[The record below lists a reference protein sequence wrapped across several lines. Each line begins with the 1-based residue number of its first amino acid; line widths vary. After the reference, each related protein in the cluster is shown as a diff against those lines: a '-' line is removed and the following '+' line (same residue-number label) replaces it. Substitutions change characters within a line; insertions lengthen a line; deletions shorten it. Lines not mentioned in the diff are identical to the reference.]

1 MAPIDMEDLQEASEE
16 KSFAELLA
24 ETQLERERF
33 DRGQRVQGVVVQI
46 TPEWVFLDMGGKSEG
61 VIDRKEFLDESGN
74 FTLQVGDTVWAY
86 YLATRN
92 NERVFTTRI
101 TGGQAARNF
110 LQEAYQ
116 NAIPVEGTVERE
128 VKGGFEIRV
137 AGGLRGFCPFSH
149 MELHRVADPSGFSG
163 QRLQFRIIEYAE
175 GGRRLVL
182 SRRALLEEERARRK
196 EQLREVLR
204 EGMIVNGKVV
214 SLRDFGAF
222 VDLGGVQ
229 GLLPVSEIS
238 WERVQ
243 QLRDHLSVGQELQVS
258 ILQLDWDRDRITLSL
273 KQTLP
278 DPWEK
283 VLERYP
289 EGSRHTGKV
298 VRLAAFGAFVSLE
311 PGLDGLV
318 HVSRLGAGKRVNHP
332 REVLSQGQEVAVK
345 VESLDV
351 ERKRISLALVDA
363 EDKEEEFPSQ
373 SLENYKQKPSG
384 SPVTFGD
391 LLREKLSS
399 KWEETG

>member
-1 MAPIDMEDLQEASEE
+1 MDPIDMEEMDEAPEE

-24 ETQLERERF
+24 ETQVDRERY

-61 VIDRKEFLDESGN
+61 VVDRKEFMDDSGN
-74 FTLQVGDTVWAY
+74 LTVQVGDTVWAY

-128 VKGGFEIRV
+128 VKGGFEVKV

-149 MELHRVADPSGFSG
+149 MELHRVADPSSFSG
-163 QRLQFRIIEYAE
+163 QRLQFRIIEYGE

-182 SRRALLEEERARRK
+182 SRRALLEEEKAQRK
-196 EQLREVLR
+196 EELKQLLKEAMV
-204 EGMIVNGKVV
+204 VKGKVV
-214 SLRDFGAF
+214 AIRDFGAF

-229 GLLPVSEIS
+229 GLLPVSEVA

-243 QLRDHLSVGQELQVS
+243 QIKDHLSVGQEVQVS
-258 ILQLDWDRDRITLSL
+258 ILQLDWERDRITLSL
-273 KQTLP
+273 RQTLP
-278 DPWEK
+278 DPWENAAQ
-283 VLERYP
+283 RYP
-289 EGSRHTGKV
+289 EGSRHIGKV
-298 VRLAAFGAFVSLE
+298 VRLTAFGAFVSLE
-311 PGLDGLV
+311 PGLDGLI
-318 HVSRLGAGKRVNHP
+318 HISNLGGGKRINHP
-332 REVLSQGQEVAVK
+332 KEVLSQGQQVEVK
-345 VESLDV
+345 VESLDL
-351 ERKRISLALVDA
+351 ERKRLSLSIWDP
-363 EDKEEEFPSQ
+363 EREEEVFSFQ
-373 SLENYKQKPSG
+373 DMQELKQKPPT

-391 LLREKLSS
+391 LLKGKLSS
-399 KWEETG
+399 PPERSR

>member
-1 MAPIDMEDLQEASEE
+1 MDPIDTQHEDEAQEE

-24 ETQLERERF
+24 ETQLEQKRY

-61 VIDRKEFLDESGN
+61 VVDRKEFLDETGN
-74 FTLQVGDTVWAY
+74 LSLKVGDTVWAY

-116 NAIPVEGTVERE
+116 NSIPVEGTVERE
-128 VKGGFEIRV
+128 VKGGFEVKV
-137 AGGLRGFCPFSH
+137 AGGLKGFCPFSH
-149 MELHRVADPSGFSG
+149 MELHRVVDPSAFSG

-182 SRRALLEEERARRK
+182 SRRALLEEEKLQRK
-196 EQLREVLR
+196 EQLKQVLK
-204 EGMIVNGKVV
+204 EGMLVKGKVV
-214 SLRDFGAF
+214 SVRDFGAF
-222 VDLGGVQ
+222 VDIGGVQ
-229 GLLPVSEIS
+229 GLLPVSEVA

-243 QLRDHLSVGQELQVS
+243 HVGDHLSPGQEVEVS
-258 ILQLDWDRDRITLSL
+258 ILQLDWERDRITLSL

-283 VLERYP
+283 AAQRYP
-289 EGSRHTGKV
+289 EGSKHMGKV

-318 HVSRLGAGKRVNHP
+318 HISSLGSGKRITHP
-332 REVLSQGQEVAVK
+332 KEILSTGQEVAVK
-345 VESLDV
+345 VESLDP
-351 ERKRISLALVDA
+351 EKKRLSLSLADPQEQE
-363 EDKEEEFPSQ
+363 EDPASQ
-373 SLENYKQKPSG
+373 NLEAYKQKAPN

-391 LLREKLSS
+391 LLREKLSKS
-399 KWEETG
+399 D

>member
-1 MAPIDMEDLQEASEE
+1 MDPIDMEEMDEALEE

-24 ETQLERERF
+24 ETQVDRERY

-61 VIDRKEFLDESGN
+61 VVDRKEFLDDSGN
-74 FTLQVGDTVWAY
+74 LTLQVGDTVWAY

-116 NAIPVEGTVERE
+116 NSIPVEGTVERE

-149 MELHRVADPSGFSG
+149 MELHRVVDPSSFSG
-163 QRLQFRIIEYAE
+163 QRLQFRIIEYGE

-182 SRRALLEEERARRK
+182 SRRALLEEEKAQRK
-196 EQLREVLR
+196 EELKKVLK
-204 EGMIVNGKVV
+204 EGMMVKGKVV
-214 SLRDFGAF
+214 ALRDFGAF

-229 GLLPVSEIS
+229 GLLPVSEVA

-243 QLRDHLSVGQELQVS
+243 QIKDHLSVGQEVQVS
-258 ILQLDWDRDRITLSL
+258 ILQLDWERDRITLSL

-278 DPWEK
+278 DPWENASQ
-283 VLERYP
+283 RYP
-289 EGSRHTGKV
+289 EGSKHMGKV
-298 VRLAAFGAFVSLE
+298 VRLTAFGAFVSLE
-311 PGLDGLV
+311 PGLDGLI
-318 HVSRLGAGKRVNHP
+318 HISSLGGGKRISHP
-332 REVLSQGQEVAVK
+332 KEVLSQGQQVEVK
-345 VESLDV
+345 VESLDLD
-351 ERKRISLALVDA
+351 RKRLSLSICDP
-363 EDKEEEFPSQ
+363 EHEEEASSFQ
-373 SLENYKQKPSG
+373 DLEELKQKAPG
-384 SPVTFGD
+384 APLTLGD
-391 LLREKLSS
+391 LLRGKISS
-399 KWEETG
+399 PPDGSR

>member
-1 MAPIDMEDLQEASEE
+1 MDPIDMEEMDEALGE

-24 ETQLERERF
+24 ETQVERERY

-61 VIDRKEFLDESGN
+61 VVDRKEFLDESGN
-74 FTLQVGDTVWAY
+74 LTLKVGDTVWAY
-86 YLATRN
+86 YLATHN

-116 NAIPVEGTVERE
+116 NSIPVEGTVERE
-128 VKGGFEIRV
+128 VKGGFEVRV

-149 MELHRVADPSGFSG
+149 MELHRVIDPSGFSG
-163 QRLQFRIIEYAE
+163 QRLQFRIIDYAE

-182 SRRALLEEERARRK
+182 SRRAILEEEKAQRK
-196 EQLREVLR
+196 EELKQVLK
-204 EGMIVNGKVV
+204 EGMVVNGKVISV
-214 SLRDFGAF
+214 RDFGAF
-222 VDLGGVQ
+222 VDIGGVQ
-229 GLLPVSEIS
+229 GLLPISEVA

-243 QLRDHLSVGQELQVS
+243 QIKDHLSVGQEVQVS
-258 ILQLDWDRDRITLSL
+258 ILQLDWERDRITLSL

-283 VLERYP
+283 AFQRYP
-289 EGSRHTGKV
+289 EGSRHIGKV

-311 PGLDGLV
+311 PGLDGLL
-318 HVSRLGAGKRVNHP
+318 HISALGGGKRINHP
-332 REVLSQGQEVAVK
+332 KEVLSQGQEVAVK
-345 VESLDV
+345 VESLDP
-351 ERKRISLALVDA
+351 EKKRLSLSLADPQEQ
-363 EDKEEEFPSQ
+363 EDGSVSQ
-373 SLENYKQKPSG
+373 NVEAYKQKAAN

-391 LLREKLSS
+391 LLRDKLSS
-399 KWEETG
+399 QPE